1 MLRKHAKLELLK
13 GVPLFERCSRRE
25 LERIAAVAD
34 EVELPAG
41 RNLTTEGESG
51 REFVVLV
58 EGMAEVRR
66 RGRRLNV
73 LARGDFLGE
82 IALITDRPRT
92 ATVTTTVPSIVLVVT
107 ARDFRRV
114 LDEVPSIQGKVLE
127 AVAERLPAGER

>member
-13 GVPLFERCSRRE
+13 TVPLFELCSRRE

-34 EVELPAG
+34 EIALPAG
-41 RNLTTEGESG
+41 WALTTEGEPG

-58 EGMAEVRR
+58 EGMAAVRR
-66 RGRRLNV
+66 RGRRVNV
-73 LARGDFLGE
+73 LTRGDFLGE
-82 IALITDRPRT
+82 IALVTDRPRT

-114 LDEVPSIQGKVLE
+114 MDELPSIRGKVLE
-127 AVAERLPAGER
+127 AVAERLPAGDG